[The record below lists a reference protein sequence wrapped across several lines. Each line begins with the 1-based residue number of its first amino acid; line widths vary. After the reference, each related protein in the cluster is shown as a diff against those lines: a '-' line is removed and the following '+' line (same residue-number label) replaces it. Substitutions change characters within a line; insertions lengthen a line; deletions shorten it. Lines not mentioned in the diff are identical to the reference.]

1 MNDIQE
7 VAKQIASNV
16 EMSGQIAM
24 MMGEEFNN
32 QKRNYMIRNL
42 CHDAVIQGQV
52 DELDFDAL
60 YRLAVK
66 G

>member
-1 MNDIQE
+1 MKNIQE
-7 VAKQIASNV
+7 VAKEIASNV
-16 EMSGQIAM
+16 EMSQQVAV
-24 MMGEEFNN
+24 MMGEEFSN

-42 CHDAVIQGQV
+42 CHGAVIQGQV